1 MKRKYRRQRGVTML
15 LALLVI
21 SVALTVSLGVSNL
34 VLGELLLSTSGR
46 DSQIAFYSADTA
58 VECALYW
65 ELVEQAFDQG
75 TSIRCADR
83 EIVPVIVGDGT
94 RWEFSL
100 ELPLEESV
108 TARACADVSLEKDP
122 VNGNVTVRGL
132 GNFPAVLENERC
144 VARGRTVQRG
154 IETRFSF

>member
-1 MKRKYRRQRGVTML
+1 ML

-34 VLGELLLSTSGR
+34 VLGELLLSTAGR

-65 ELVEQAFDQG
+65 ELIHQAFDQG
-75 TSIRCADR
+75 MSIHCADR
-83 EIVPVIVGDGT
+83 EIIPTPVGDGT
-94 RWEFSL
+94 TWEFSL
-100 ELPLEESV
+100 ELPLRESA
-108 TARACADVSLEKDP
+108 TARSCADVSLQKDP
-122 VNGNVTVRGL
+122 VKGTVTVRGL
-132 GNFPAVLENERC
+132 GNFPAVLEDGHC
-144 VARGRTVQRG
+144 AARGRTVQRG